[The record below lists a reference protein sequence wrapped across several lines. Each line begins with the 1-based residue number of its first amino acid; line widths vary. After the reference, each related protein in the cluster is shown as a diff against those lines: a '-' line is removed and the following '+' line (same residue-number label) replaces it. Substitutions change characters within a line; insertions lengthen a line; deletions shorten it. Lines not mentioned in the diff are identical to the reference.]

1 MIQQM
6 AWLGLVV
13 KDIDV
18 ATQYYTEKLGLT
30 VDEKES
36 IPHIYTQF
44 NLNGGGA
51 MLALVNRDDVKQEFD
66 QSFDTALV
74 VADADA
80 AYTQFKAKGV
90 ELLGEPVDAPFGR
103 TFLFRTPDGH
113 VLRVLRPPM

>member
-13 KDIDV
+13 EDIDA

-36 IPHIYTQF
+36 MPHVYTQF
-44 NLNGGGA
+44 SLNDGGA
-51 MLALVNRDDVKQEFD
+51 VLALVNRDDVKQEFD
-66 QSFDTALV
+66 QSFDTALIV
-74 VADADA
+74 PDADT
-80 AYTQFKAKGV
+80 AYAQFKANGV

-113 VLRVLRPPM
+113 ILRVLKPPM

>member
-6 AWLGLVV
+6 AWLGLAV
-13 KDIDV
+13 KDIDA

-36 IPHIYTQF
+36 VPHFYTQF
-44 NLNGGGA
+44 SLNGGGA
-51 MLALVNRDDVKQEFD
+51 VLALVSREDAKQGFD
-66 QSFDTALV
+66 QSFDTALI

-80 AYTQFKAKGV
+80 AYAQLKANGV

-113 VLRVLRPPM
+113 ILRVLKPPM

>member
-6 AWLGLVV
+6 SWLGLVV
-13 KDIDV
+13 KDIDA

-36 IPHIYTQF
+36 VPHLYTQF
-44 NLNGGGA
+44 SLNGGGA
-51 MLALVNRDDVKQEFD
+51 MPALVRRGDEKHGFD
-66 QSFDTALV
+66 QSFDTALI

-80 AYTQFKAKGV
+80 AYAGFKANGV

-113 VLRVLRPPM
+113 ILRVLKPPM